1 MLKSET
7 FKMIYMKLK
16 EGIVS
21 KESDEYD
28 RLISNLSK
36 ISGLTIEETENCI
49 EQSKKRGFRERF

>member
-1 MLKSET
+1 
-7 FKMIYMKLK
+7 MIYMKLK